1 MSGKKSL
8 DDRQLESPVVMVR
21 PPFARGNIIAL
32 VLLISNFCSLYGV
45 IGVVAHIPSLLLVSV
60 GFGLVSS
67 IYILI
72 NMRVVLLILSK
83 TPVWMTIFVGYIL
96 PIFHII
102 VLYLC
107 ELIPFGR
114 VFYWAA
120 LNSSLAAI
128 FVAAV
133 VYGISSDKIKISK
146 FFYLSLVIISVEF
159 LSNSVDYSFTQKVLF
174 YSSSVVGKSLSLSR
188 FMGFFGI
195 PNMAAFSILLGVFAV
210 SVSVSSISL
219 RYVLFCVISAVLI
232 VLTESRTSMML
243 LAFVLV
249 GVGGVKIARRP
260 GNLLAVILVAPVV
273 LGGGL
278 AALMATS
285 FFGGGGG
292 GAYVDRMTSMFATL
306 FADGGQ
312 GDVSTQLRIKAVSQF
327 LHLISERPLTGYGP
341 DAIVDMVG
349 SGELVA
355 VSQNSWLEWA
365 VEYGIL
371 YPFFVSILF
380 FVIYLSELRKS
391 KLSVNGDFYPFG
403 VRMILCVIIV
413 SSFSIMDFFNIRSF
427 VVVFGLVIGSFL
439 RMVSINSDIRKN
451 RGMPVG

>member
-1 MSGKKSL
+1 MGGIKSL
-8 DDRQLESPVVMVR
+8 DIRQLKSPVVMVR

-32 VLLISNFCSLYGV
+32 ILLISNFCSLYGV
-45 IGVVAHIPSLLLVSV
+45 IGVVTHIPSLILVSI
-60 GFGLVSS
+60 GFGLVSL
-67 IYILI
+67 IYIAI
-72 NMRVVLLILSK
+72 NMRIVLLVLSK
-83 TPVWMTIFVGYIL
+83 SPVWITIVVGYIL
-96 PIFHII
+96 PILHII
-102 VLYLC
+102 VLYAC
-107 ELIPFGR
+107 ELIALER
-114 VFYWAA
+114 VFYWIA
-120 LNSSLAAI
+120 LNLSLAAI
-128 FVAAV
+128 FVSAV
-133 VYGISSDKIKISK
+133 VYGISIDRIKISK
-146 FFYLSLVIISVEF
+146 FFYLSLVIISIGF
-159 LSNSVDYSFTQKVLF
+159 LLNSVDYSFTQKVLF
-174 YSSSVVGKSLSLSR
+174 YSSSAVGKSLSLAR

-195 PNMAAFSILLGVFAV
+195 ANMAAFSILLGVFLV
-210 SVSVSSISL
+210 SVSISRISL
-219 RYVLFCVISAVLI
+219 RYVLFCVISAALI
-232 VLTESRTSMML
+232 VLTESRTSMMML
-243 LAFVLV
+243 VFVLV

-260 GNLLAVILVAPVV
+260 GNLLAVIFVAPVV

-292 GAYVDRMTSMFATL
+292 GAYVDRMTSMFVTL

-341 DAIVDMVG
+341 DAIIDMVS

-365 VEYGIL
+365 AEYGIL
-371 YPFFVSILF
+371 YPFSVSISF
-380 FVIYLSELRKS
+380 FALYLNEMRKS
-391 KLSVNGDFYPFG
+391 KLSVNGDFRPFAI
-403 VRMILCVIIV
+403 RMILCVIIV